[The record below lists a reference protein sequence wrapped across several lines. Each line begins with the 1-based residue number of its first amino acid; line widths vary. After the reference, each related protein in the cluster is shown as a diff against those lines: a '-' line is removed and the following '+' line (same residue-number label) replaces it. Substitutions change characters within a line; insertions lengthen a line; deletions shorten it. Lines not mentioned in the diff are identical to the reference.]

1 MPGMPA
7 SGSSPAPEV
16 ANKGKGKG
24 KNSKGGK
31 GARGKGGG
39 SPQEAIQGDNLPKT
53 KTALQE
59 AKQVR
64 PLILKLQLTNPSD
77 IKIWLMRL

>member
-7 SGSSPAPEV
+7 SASSLAPEV
-16 ANKGKGKG
+16 ASKGKGKG
-24 KNSKGGK
+24 KKGGK

-39 SPQEAIQGDNLPKT
+39 SPQEANTSQGDNLTKT

-64 PLILKLQLTNPSD
+64 PLILKLTLTNSSD
-77 IKIWLMRL
+77 IKIRLMRL